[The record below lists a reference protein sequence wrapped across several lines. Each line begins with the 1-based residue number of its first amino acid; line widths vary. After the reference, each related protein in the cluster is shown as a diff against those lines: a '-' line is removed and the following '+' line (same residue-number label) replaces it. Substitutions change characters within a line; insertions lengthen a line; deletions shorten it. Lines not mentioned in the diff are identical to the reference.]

1 MQCFSNL
8 NDFLKRLKHI
18 LLLNQ
23 ENLKEKKMFEKVSQ
37 SQDMSM
43 SAERAVDQ
51 EVKTYSGCGMENEHV
66 E

>member
-1 MQCFSNL
+1 
-8 NDFLKRLKHI
+8 
-18 LLLNQ
+18 
-23 ENLKEKKMFEKVSQ
+23 MFEKVSQ